1 MPIIH
6 VIGPDK
12 PTIVEIL
19 ADAALHVQ
27 RTSSGQ
33 SVGVSFHEP
42 DYQPLHLMVPV
53 DLAGRLVREL
63 ITVLP
68 EQRNAFRAT
77 LATPDGGGSGAAG

>member
-19 ADAALHVQ
+19 ADAELHVQ
-27 RTSSGQ
+27 RSSSGQ
-33 SVGVSFHEP
+33 SVGVSFHES
-42 DYQPLHLMVPV
+42 DYRPLHLMVPV
-53 DLAGRLVREL
+53 ELAGTLVREL

-68 EQRNAFRAT
+68 EQWDTFRAT
-77 LATPDGGGSGAAG
+77 LATPDGGDSGAAG